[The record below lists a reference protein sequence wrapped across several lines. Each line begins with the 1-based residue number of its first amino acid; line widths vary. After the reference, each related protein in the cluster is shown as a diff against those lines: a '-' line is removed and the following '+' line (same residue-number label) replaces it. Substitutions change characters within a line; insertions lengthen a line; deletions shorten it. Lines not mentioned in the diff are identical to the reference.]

1 MIEVNIYLWVGLIVG
16 LVFCVVYISNL
27 NNRLKKLEAIFV
39 ASMAAGAQ
47 DVMALEDKIQENTDE
62 DNEIREDFDNLKEW
76 INDKLTK

>member
-16 LVFCVVYISNL
+16 LVFCVVYINNL

-39 ASMAAGAQ
+39 ASMAAVAQ

>member
-39 ASMAAGAQ
+39 ASMAAVAQ

>member
-39 ASMAAGAQ
+39 ASMAAVAQ
-47 DVMALEDKIQENTDE
+47 DVMALEDKIQTNTDE

>member
-1 MIEVNIYLWVGLIVG
+1 MIEVNIYLWIGLIVG

-39 ASMAAGAQ
+39 ASMAAVAQ
-47 DVMALEDKIQENTDE
+47 DVMALEDKIQTNTDE